1 MVEKFLGLAVLNDLV
16 ADIVQ
21 MTDKFKHWAINLE
34 VVPFPVRIK
43 AEWNQLIQVLSHLIS
58 NAVKYSNVGDLIT
71 LQLTQA
77 NGWAII
83 QVSDKGDGIPL
94 SQQSRIFE
102 PLYQVD
108 PSRDRATGKAGLGLS
123 IVKHLA
129 EGMGGKVAILSE
141 PGYGST
147 FILTLPALGAKI

>member
-1 MVEKFLGLAVLNDLV
+1 
-16 ADIVQ
+16 

-34 VVPFPVRIK
+34 VIPFPVRIK

-58 NAVKYSNVGDLIT
+58 NAVKYSDVGDPVT

-83 QVSDKGDGIPL
+83 QVSEKGDGIPL

-108 PSRDRATGKAGLGLS
+108 PSRARATGKAGLGLS
-123 IVKHLA
+123 NC
-129 EGMGGKVAILSE
+129 ETPSRR
-141 PGYGST
+141 YGRQSCHP
-147 FILTLPALGAKI
+147 FRARLW

>member
-1 MVEKFLGLAVLNDLV
+1 MIEKFLGLTVLNDLV

-43 AEWNQLIQVLSHLIS
+43 AEWNQLIHVLSHLIS
-58 NAVKYSNVGDLIT
+58 NAVKYSDVGDLVT
-71 LQLTQA
+71 LQ
-77 NGWAII
+77 AII

-102 PLYQVD
+102 PLYQVN
-108 PSRDRATGKAGLGLS
+108 PSRARATGKAGLGLS

>member
-21 MTDKFKHWAINLE
+21 KTDQFKHRAINLE

-58 NAVKYSNVGDLIT
+58 NAVKYSDVGDLVT
-71 LQLTQA
+71 LQ
-77 NGWAII
+77 AII

>member
-1 MVEKFLGLAVLNDLV
+1 MVKKFLGLAVLNDLV

-21 MTDKFKHWAINLE
+21 MTDQFKHWAINLE

-58 NAVKYSNVGDLIT
+58 NAVKYSDVGDLVT
-71 LQLTQA
+71 LQ
-77 NGWAII
+77 AII
-83 QVSDKGDGIPL
+83 QVSGKGDGIPL
-94 SQQSRIFE
+94 SQQFRIFE

-108 PSRDRATGKAGLGLS
+108 PSRARATGKAGLGLS

-141 PGYGST
+141 PGGST

>member
-21 MTDKFKHWAINLE
+21 MTDKFKHRAINLE

-58 NAVKYSNVGDLIT
+58 NAVKYSDVGDLVT
-71 LQLTQA
+71 LQ
-77 NGWAII
+77 AII

-102 PLYQVD
+102 PLYQVN

>member
-21 MTDKFKHWAINLE
+21 MTDKFEYRAINLE

-43 AEWNQLIQVLSHLIS
+43 AEWNQLIHVLSHLIS
-58 NAVKYSNVGDLIT
+58 NAVKYSDVDDLVT

-77 NGWAII
+77 NGWTII
-83 QVSDKGDGIPL
+83 QVRDKSDGIPL

-102 PLYQVD
+102 PLYQVN
-108 PSRDRATGKAGLGLS
+108 PSRACATGKAGLGLS

-129 EGMGGKVAILSE
+129 EGMGGKVAILSD
-141 PGYGST
+141 PG
-147 FILTLPALGAKI
+147 LALLFSHYLL

>member
-1 MVEKFLGLAVLNDLV
+1 
-16 ADIVQ
+16 

-34 VVPFPVRIK
+34 VVPFPVKIK

-58 NAVKYSNVGDLIT
+58 NAVKYSDVGDLT

-77 NGWAII
+77 SGWAII
-83 QVSDKGDGIPL
+83 QVSDKGDGIHL

-108 PSRDRATGKAGLGLS
+108 PSRARATGKAGLGLS

-129 EGMGGKVAILSE
+129 EGMGGKIAILSN

>member
-1 MVEKFLGLAVLNDLV
+1 MVEKFLGFAVLNDLV

-21 MTDKFKHWAINLE
+21 MTDKFKHRAINLE

-43 AEWNQLIQVLSHLIS
+43 AEWNRLIQLLSHLIS
-58 NAVKYSNVGDLIT
+58 NAVKYSHVGDLVT
-71 LQLTQA
+71 LQLTQTS
-77 NGWAII
+77 GWAII
-83 QVSDKGDGIPL
+83 QVSDKGDGILL

-108 PSRDRATGKAGLGLS
+108 PSCARATGKPGLGLS

-141 PGYGST
+141 PSQVMV
-147 FILTLPALGAKI
+147 ALLFSHYLL

>member
-21 MTDKFKHWAINLE
+21 MTDKFKHRAINLE

-58 NAVKYSNVGDLIT
+58 NAVKYSDVGDLT

-77 NGWAII
+77 SGWAII

-129 EGMGGKVAILSE
+129 EGMGGKIAILSD